1 MKIINAEKAE
11 SQLGEVLSMAETN
24 PVAIR
29 ERNGRTIVLLSM
41 KQYELFEQ
49 LEDMYWAARADEVV
63 AENDWMSTEKSEA
76 LLQKMLNARAGIH

>member
-1 MKIINAEKAE
+1 MKIISVEKAE
-11 SQLGEVLSMAETN
+11 NQLGEFLNMAETD

-29 ERNGRTIVLLSM
+29 ESNGRTVVVLSM

-63 AENDWMSTEKSEA
+63 DENDWMSTEKSKE
-76 LLQKMLNARAGIH
+76 LLQKMLNARD